1 MKMIR
6 SDART
11 FSNAIFNSVKFKVNF
26 VPFCTMKEYP
36 TVTQPLHIGPQTA
49 LAAHALV
56 VVVTVVVVE
65 VIVVASVTTGAM
77 VVSAGQTPQDPLK
90 GILRYSVLK
99 FEPPVVLQ

>member
-1 MKMIR
+1 MIR

-65 VIVVASVTTGAM
+65 VIVVAAIVVTPKESSRTA
-77 VVSAGQTPQDPLK
+77 K
-90 GILRYSVLK
+90 
-99 FEPPVVLQ
+99 

>member
-1 MKMIR
+1 MLLLKMIR

-65 VIVVASVTTGAM
+65 VIVVAAI
-77 VVSAGQTPQDPLK
+77 VV
-90 GILRYSVLK
+90 
-99 FEPPVVLQ
+99 VVVVVVVFDVVVFVVV